1 MQCHE
6 FETRMQSVL
15 DARQAPQADAQLA
28 GHAAECGD
36 CRQLLAAMLA
46 VVEGAELMP
55 VRCSPSITDRVL
67 AEMTPRR
74 AGSVSARRKFVLPR
88 RVPSLRWSLQLA
100 AAAALVLAL
109 PLFSWLM
116 QSRTA
121 SPQRLADAG
130 SAHVADPADAA
141 QQRPAPQDVSSQSN
155 PGFESD
161 LDRWGNDVREGLAPV
176 SRSTAG
182 ALESLWQAL
191 NPVEDSRS

>member
-28 GHAAECGD
+28 GHAAECAD
-36 CRQLLAAMLA
+36 CRHMLAAMLA
-46 VVEGAELMP
+46 VVEGAEMLP
-55 VRCSPSITDRVL
+55 AACSSNMADRVL
-67 AEMTPRR
+67 DEMNRWR
-74 AGSVSARRKFVLPR
+74 AGSIGDRRKFALPR

-109 PLFSWLM
+109 PLFSWLT
-116 QSRTA
+116 QSRTT
-121 SPQRLADAG
+121 SSQRLADAG
-130 SAHVADPADAA
+130 SAHVADPAHVA
-141 QQRPAPQDVSSQSN
+141 QERPAPQDFSSQSN